1 MHRKKPKLIWR
12 IFPSFLI
19 IILLS
24 LGVETWYATNYFKNF
39 FVESSEK
46 DLTYRAQLIQDRFA
60 RALYQDRLSR
70 EKVDD
75 LCKAVGKDSNTRI
88 TVVLPTG
95 EVVGDTYARVE
106 TMENHRDRPE
116 IGQALS
122 GKKGVAIR
130 YSSTLDKTMMYIA
143 LPMAAAKTG
152 RPASDSAVIRTAVSI
167 SDIDT
172 RIAQVRNSISL
183 ALVLTVAA
191 AAMASLYVSRR
202 ITDPVEQMRKGAE
215 EFSKGNL
222 NGRLP
227 APDSQE
233 LSQLARAM
241 NDMAEEL
248 DRKIMDVK
256 NRSRELEAIHG
267 SMQEGVIAVDQ
278 NEQII
283 TINTAAAKIFDFPPE
298 TLKNRNILEVARNFD
313 LQNFI
318 GKALA
323 THEPVEDDIVIE
335 RDERLILN
343 IHSTALY
350 DTNERRMG
358 TLIISHDIT
367 RIRLLERMHKDFAA
381 NVSHELKTP
390 LTTIKGFIETLLGM
404 MGGNE
409 ELCQREETQRFLGII
424 ERNVERMIGL
434 VDDLLSLSR
443 LERLK
448 GTDVA
453 LEDHPLATL
462 VRRAVSLCREHAL
475 SRGVSLE
482 FSCPEGLQVKVD
494 PILMEQAIVNLVDN
508 AVKYNPEGCAVVVAA
523 AHEPDKNQVVI
534 RVTDT
539 GTGIDKVHLPKLFN
553 RFYRVDKGRS
563 RNQGGTGLG
572 LAIAKHIVQYHNG
585 RIEVDSTK
593 GKGTCF
599 TILLPNYA

>member
-1 MHRKKPKLIWR
+1 M
-12 IFPSFLI
+12 I

-24 LGVETWYATNYFKNF
+24 LGVETWYATNYFKTF
-39 FVESSEK
+39 FIESSEK
-46 DLTYRAQLIQDRFA
+46 ELTFRAQLIQDRFA

-70 EKVDD
+70 EKVDA

-95 EVVGDTYARVE
+95 EVIGDTYARVE
-106 TMENHRDRPE
+106 TMENHRERPE
-116 IGQALS
+116 IRQAFS

-143 LPMAAAKTG
+143 LPMGETG
-152 RPASDSAVIRTAVSI
+152 RPAKENAVIRTAVSI

-172 RIAQVRNSISL
+172 RIAEVRNSISL
-183 ALVLTVAA
+183 ALVLTIAA
-191 AAMASLYVSRR
+191 AAVASLYVSRR

-233 LSQLARAM
+233 LSQLAHAM
-241 NDMAEEL
+241 NQMAEEL

-350 DTNERRMG
+350 DTNEQRMG

-404 MGGNE
+404 MGGDG
-409 ELCQREETQRFLGII
+409 ELCRREETERFLEII
-424 ERNVERMIGL
+424 ERNVDRMIGL
-434 VDDLLSLSR
+434 VDDLLSLSK

-448 GTDVA
+448 GTDIA

-462 VRRAVSLCREHAL
+462 MRRAVSLCREYAL

-482 FSCPEGLQVKVD
+482 LSCPEDLQVKVD

-508 AVKYNPEGCAVVVAA
+508 AVKYNPEGCSVSVDAV
-523 AHEPDKNQVVI
+523 HDPGKKQVKI
-534 RVTDT
+534 RVEDS
-539 GTGIDKVHLPKLFN
+539 GSGIDKVHLPKLFN

-572 LAIAKHIVQYHNG
+572 LAIVKHIVQYHNG
-585 RIEVDSTK
+585 RIEVNSTK

-599 TILLPNYA
+599 TITLPA

>member
-1 MHRKKPKLIWR
+1 
-12 IFPSFLI
+12 
-19 IILLS
+19 
-24 LGVETWYATNYFKNF
+24 
-39 FVESSEK
+39 
-46 DLTYRAQLIQDRFA
+46 
-60 RALYQDRLSR
+60 
-70 EKVDD
+70 
-75 LCKAVGKDSNTRI
+75 
-88 TVVLPTG
+88 
-95 EVVGDTYARVE
+95 
-106 TMENHRDRPE
+106 
-116 IGQALS
+116 
-122 GKKGVAIR
+122 
-130 YSSTLDKTMMYIA
+130 
-143 LPMAAAKTG
+143 
-152 RPASDSAVIRTAVSI
+152 
-167 SDIDT
+167 
-172 RIAQVRNSISL
+172 
-183 ALVLTVAA
+183 
-191 AAMASLYVSRR
+191 
-202 ITDPVEQMRKGAE
+202 
-215 EFSKGNL
+215 
-222 NGRLP
+222 
-227 APDSQE
+227 
-233 LSQLARAM
+233 M
-241 NDMAEEL
+241 NQMAEEL

-350 DTNERRMG
+350 DTNEQRMG

-404 MGGNE
+404 MGGDG
-409 ELCQREETQRFLGII
+409 ELCRREETERFLEII
-424 ERNVERMIGL
+424 ERNVDRMIGL
-434 VDDLLSLSR
+434 VDDLLSLSK

-448 GTDVA
+448 GTDIA

-462 VRRAVSLCREHAL
+462 MRRAVSLCREYAL

-482 FSCPEGLQVKVD
+482 LSCPEDLQVKVD

-508 AVKYNPEGCAVVVAA
+508 AVKYNPEGCSVSVDAV
-523 AHEPDKNQVVI
+523 HDPGKKQVKI
-534 RVTDT
+534 RVEDS
-539 GTGIDKVHLPKLFN
+539 GSGIDKVHLPKLFN

-572 LAIAKHIVQYHNG
+572 LAIVKHIVQYHNG

-599 TILLPNYA
+599 TITLPA